1 VATSNSILVIT
12 FANDELHAG
21 KNPWEAALSAG
32 STRLRPVTMTAL
44 AMILGMLPM
53 SLGLGSGGE
62 QNAPLG
68 RAVIG
73 GLLVASMFPLFRAG
87 RLPAAN
93 TRLPAPGTQSSP
105 ARAFGGREPTKN
117 VSTVKRANLISAPG
131 RPRYPMTTPP
141 TLNPD
146 PKKDASVNPEPNT
159 GRSGE
164 ELAQHPTRQRAKLK
178 WLVLIIVLLAFGS
191 AVYFLGILPRIEN
204 AKELAALAASAGQKT
219 VIVVTP
225 SQSSTAPELTL
236 PGNIEANQIAS
247 IYSRVD
253 GYIKKWNVDIGD
265 QVPAG
270 QVLAEVEAP
279 QVDADLRSAQAE
291 LALAEANLHLAQTNS
306 ARSQALYKNRV
317 NSAQELDTVLAAEQ
331 VQQATRDKAAAE
343 LTSAQALKDF
353 ESVRAPF
360 AGTIT
365 ARYIDVGSLV
375 AAGSGRTVQKLFDL
389 NQPDPLRVFVNVP
402 QADVSSVTP
411 GTPATITVDELSGQ
425 TFHGNITRDAGAFD
439 QTSRTLLLQIDV
451 PNPEGRLRPGMYAQA
466 KFALQKP
473 AATLLIPDNTIQIDA
488 KGIRVFVVDAA
499 GKIEIKPVKLG
510 RDLGAK
516 SEILTG
522 INTADRV
529 IQNPTPDLRQGMA
542 VSVQPADR

>member
-1 VATSNSILVIT
+1 MSNRVVKIASVI
-12 FANDELHAG
+12 
-21 KNPWEAALSAG
+21 S
-32 STRLRPVTMTAL
+32 
-44 AMILGMLPM
+44 
-53 SLGLGSGGE
+53 GLGPVRAWTGLIGRQVKPPCTFRFTNPCRFRSLKIARVCSGF
-62 QNAPLG
+62 
-68 RAVIG
+68 
-73 GLLVASMFPLFRAG
+73 FP
-87 RLPAAN
+87 
-93 TRLPAPGTQSSP
+93 
-105 ARAFGGREPTKN
+105 
-117 VSTVKRANLISAPG
+117 
-131 RPRYPMTTPP
+131 RP
-141 TLNPD
+141 
-146 PKKDASVNPEPNT
+146 
-159 GRSGE
+159 
-164 ELAQHPTRQRAKLK
+164 
-178 WLVLIIVLLAFGS
+178 
-191 AVYFLGILPRIEN
+191 
-204 AKELAALAASAGQKT
+204 
-219 VIVVTP
+219 
-225 SQSSTAPELTL
+225 
-236 PGNIEANQIAS
+236 
-247 IYSRVD
+247 
-253 GYIKKWNVDIGD
+253 
-265 QVPAG
+265 
-270 QVLAEVEAP
+270 
-279 QVDADLRSAQAE
+279 
-291 LALAEANLHLAQTNS
+291 
-306 ARSQALYKNRV
+306 
-317 NSAQELDTVLAAEQ
+317 AAEQ